1 MTLIGL
7 AFSEESCAYR
17 RECVCSRKETS
28 GHPAGSVQ
36 YGAFAPGHEGDWTS
50 GETAAASMPETKFK
64 VRKTATELRCR
75 SLVKRANGDGSVS
88 YVATMG
94 RGSMQMVIR

>member
-1 MTLIGL
+1 MCLLPKRDFGPSCGFRPVRCIRARPRGGL
-7 AFSEESCAYR
+7 DER
-17 RECVCSRKETS
+17 R
-28 GHPAGSVQ
+28 
-36 YGAFAPGHEGDWTS
+36 D
-50 GETAAASMPETKFK
+50 AAASMPETKFK
-64 VRKTATELRCR
+64 VRKTANGLRCR